1 VQGNNCDFAI
11 DSVAIELE
19 GSGNSADGLANPT
32 GIDTG
37 SDGFDDAR
45 GLVTILGWSDG
56 RLEVSAV
63 AEHDLGTVEP
73 ESFHAETDFARAGL
87 RKWKLIE
94 LEDFSGTRL
103 VEANDL
109 YGVGHTYPWIT
120 DSSLRWP

>member
-1 VQGNNCDFAI
+1 
-11 DSVAIELE
+11 VAIELE
-19 GSGNSADGLANPT
+19 GSWNSADGLANPT
-32 GIDTG
+32 RIDTW

-63 AEHDLGTVEP
+63 AEHDLGTVE
-73 ESFHAETDFARAGL
+73 SKRFHAETDFARAGL